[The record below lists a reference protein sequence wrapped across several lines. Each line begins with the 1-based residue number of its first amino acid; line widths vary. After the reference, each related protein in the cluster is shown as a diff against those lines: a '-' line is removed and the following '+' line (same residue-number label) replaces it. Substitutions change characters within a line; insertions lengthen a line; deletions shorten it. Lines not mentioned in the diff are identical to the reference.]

1 MAYSFWFNQVTKTVI
16 LYGLAYLTGLW
27 VQRANIK
34 VNYTRKINH
43 FVLFFLP
50 YVLIKLNP
58 YEPTMATTL
67 AGSVIGTLTLAIYV
81 RPLRNQFP
89 MIATMF
95 TSFDR
100 PEDRPLTLFW
110 LFTQVMASYA
120 VIIFLAV
127 FVLNERSYEFIF
139 IPVLING
146 VGDGLAE
153 PIGIRFGRHR
163 YQTRAL
169 FTKKTYTRS
178 LEGSACVFVTS
189 IVAILLFLPLFEFNQ
204 SIAALS
210 IIPIVMTL
218 AEAFSPHSWDSP
230 FLFLVGGLSLAGIL
244 HYV

>member
-1 MAYSFWFNQVTKTVI
+1 MAYAFWFNQATKVVI

-27 VQRANIK
+27 VQKANIK

-43 FVLFFLP
+43 FALFFLP
-50 YVLIKLNP
+50 YVLMRLNP

-67 AGSVIGTLTLAIYV
+67 AGSLIGTLTLAIYV
-81 RPLRNQFP
+81 SPVRNQYP
-89 MIATMF
+89 IIAAMF

-100 PEDRPLTLFW
+100 PEDRPFTLFW
-110 LFTQVMASYA
+110 LSTQVIASYA

-127 FVLNERSYEFIF
+127 FVLNERSYEFVF
-139 IPVLING
+139 IPIFING

-153 PIGIRFGRHR
+153 PIGIRFGKHR

-178 LEGSACVFVTS
+178 LEGSACVFITS
-189 IVAILLFLPLFEFNQ
+189 IIAILLFWPLFEQAQF
-204 SIAALS
+204 IAALL
-210 IIPIVMTL
+210 IIPVVMTV

-230 FLFLVGGLSLAGIL
+230 CLFLVGGLSLAGIL